1 MQDAMRAPMS
11 SDHDSRVVELRD
23 LFRELD
29 RVASR
34 VDRFGWDHPATN
46 SALASA
52 EAAFV
57 EALHGNANL
66 VRVGVTAEG
75 FTRDGLMAWIP
86 DGPLEGAPARLFSA
100 GIRALVVLPGVRAAE
115 LREWIA
121 TMMDDLAGTLG
132 PDDDV
137 GTALWDA
144 ALEHVR
150 FEVGEGLV
158 ASDRPHHRIPIDHA
172 QLDRATRAALARRL
186 SEEAATEPTASFID
200 VLTADFVSDSHDARA
215 LLRQRIRDAALDLAR
230 RGGLSRIVDVY
241 ETMCLRIDAPDHPR
255 AETARLVESA
265 IFDHDVFRAAL
276 QHLDET
282 PADVAKFIPM
292 LARADGSHV
301 GDALAS
307 LRSGAGGE
315 LRAALEQFIERAA
328 KGREGE
334 IARAIVDS
342 PRDVA
347 VRLLS
352 VLSRVHTSAAA
363 AEISRLSSHADED
376 VRLDAKLL
384 GGNNADRAEDAVIA
398 MMDAPDAATRSAG
411 LRAIAR
417 HSLTAAV
424 PTLLRRVRA
433 ASFSDL
439 DAGEQRELLR
449 ALLRLSPTQG
459 ETVALEILRT
469 GGIFQP
475 NAKEQT
481 RLVAIEILGEHGA
494 STAALDAIRELGRTH
509 WGASR
514 ATREAA
520 ERAARAMD
528 DRAAQSVAMSQSPS
542 QLPAASSEGAEATHA
557 HFDHASPAHR
567 ASRTAAMV
575 LAASHD
581 ALSQS
586 AVASRLKAAAQSLAD
601 LQSPELA
608 ACIGEIAEKSLF
620 ADDARAVALVAA
632 VVAASLRQLAASSRT
647 VAECAHAALESEIA
661 RLVSHS
667 NGPRS
672 IASARSFGRLDA
684 PASRRVVLAAD
695 SLAELTDETPPRT
708 VAASLLA
715 QARRFVRALAGRKG
729 TAADEAPAVLRSML
743 DRAEDPEERAL
754 VALLA
759 CALDPAPLASAR
771 GTLEVTPFVHLL
783 AYMLD
788 HHASGSIELKPHAG
802 DRRVVVF
809 EDGKPTFIHP
819 TLREGIA
826 VDLALAELARLPI
839 STKYVFYNDI
849 DLIEGDGS
857 RLGSRAPLF
866 HALAAA
872 RAWPDRARMERMLG
886 RIAHRRLVLHPHAH
900 VTGLDEQAIDREILA
915 ALRRGARLPEIRAAH
930 ADALREVDT
939 LVYVLAVMRQLS
951 LPGQRG
957 EPIG

>member
-11 SDHDSRVVELRD
+11 SEHDSRVVELRD

-34 VDRFGWDHPATN
+34 ADRFGWDHPATS
-46 SALASA
+46 SALATA
-52 EAAFV
+52 EASFV

-100 GIRALVVLPGVRAAE
+100 GIRALTVLPGVRAAE
-115 LREWIA
+115 LRAWIS
-121 TMMDDLAGTLG
+121 TMTSDLAGALA

-137 GTALWDA
+137 ATALWDA

-150 FEVGEGLV
+150 FEVGDAGSPA
-158 ASDRPHHRIPIDHA
+158 ASPHRRIAIGHA
-172 QLDRATRAALARRL
+172 HVDRATRAALSRRL
-186 SEEAATEPTASFID
+186 AEECASEPTASFVD
-200 VLTADFVSDSHDARA
+200 VLTADFVSATHDARA
-215 LLRQRIRDAALDLAR
+215 LLRQRIRDAALDLVR
-230 RGGLSRIVDVY
+230 RGGLARVVDVY
-241 ETMCLRIDAPDHPR
+241 ETLCARVDAPDHPR
-255 AETARLVESA
+255 AETAKLVESA

-276 QHLDET
+276 EHLDET
-282 PADVAKFIPM
+282 PADVAKFAPM

-301 GDALAS
+301 GDALAA

-315 LRAALEQFIERAA
+315 LRALLEQFIERAA

-334 IARAIVDS
+334 IARAIADA

-352 VLSRVHTSAAA
+352 VLARVHTSAAA
-363 AEISRLSSHADED
+363 AEISRLSTHGDED
-376 VRLDAKLL
+376 VRLDARLL
-384 GGNNADRAEDAVIA
+384 AGANAERAEDDVIA

-424 PTLLRRVRA
+424 PTLLRRARA
-433 ASFSDL
+433 TSFADL
-439 DAGEQRELLR
+439 HLDEQRELLR
-449 ALLRLSPTQG
+449 SLFRLSPPQG
-459 ETVALEILRT
+459 ETVVLEILRT
-469 GGIFQP
+469 GGMFQP
-475 NAKEQT
+475 NAKERT
-481 RLVAIEILGEHGA
+481 RLVAIEVLGEHGA
-494 STAALDAIRELGRTH
+494 SPVALDALRELGRTH

-528 DRAAQSVAMSQSPS
+528 DRAAQSAATSQSPS
-542 QLPAASSEGAEATHA
+542 QLPAPSSASIDAPLAR
-557 HFDHASPAHR
+557 FDHHSPAHR
-567 ASRTAAMV
+567 ASLTAAI
-575 LAASHD
+575 LIAA
-581 ALSQS
+581 AREAISQAPS
-586 AVASRLKAAAQSLAD
+586 ASQLKRAAQSLAD
-601 LQSPELA
+601 LTSAELA

-620 ADDARAVALVAA
+620 SDDARAVSLVAA
-632 VVAASLRQLAASSRT
+632 VVAAGLRQLGASSQT

-661 RLVSHS
+661 RLVSRS
-667 NGPRS
+667 NGPES

-684 PASRRVVLAAD
+684 AASRRIVLAAD
-695 SLAELTDETPPRT
+695 SLADAPEEGAPRS
-708 VAASLLA
+708 VAASVLA
-715 QARRFVRALAGRKG
+715 EARRFMRALAGRKG
-729 TAADEAPAVLRSML
+729 TAANEAPAVLASML
-743 DRAEDPEERAL
+743 ERTEEPSERAL
-754 VALLA
+754 VEILA
-759 CALDPAPLASAR
+759 CALDPAPAAAAR

-788 HHASGSIELKPHAG
+788 HHESGCIELRPPSG
-802 DRRVVVF
+802 DAHGVIFENGNPVSVHPVVA
-809 EDGKPTFIHP
+809 
-819 TLREGIA
+819 EGIEA
-826 VDLALAELARLPI
+826 ELALAELAHLPA
-839 STKYVFYNDI
+839 STKYVFYKDI
-849 DLIEGDGS
+849 DALEGAKS
-857 RLGSRAPLF
+857 PLAPRSPLF

-872 RAWPDRARMERMLG
+872 RVWPDRRRMERTLG

-900 VTGLDEQAIDREILA
+900 VTGLDEHDIDRQVLA
-915 ALRRGARLPEIRAAH
+915 ALRRGARLPELRAAH